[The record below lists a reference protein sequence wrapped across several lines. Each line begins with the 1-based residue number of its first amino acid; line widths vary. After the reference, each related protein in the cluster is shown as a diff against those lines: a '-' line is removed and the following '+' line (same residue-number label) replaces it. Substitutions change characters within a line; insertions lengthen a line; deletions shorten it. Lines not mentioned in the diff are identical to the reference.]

1 MSEEI
6 KETVIETADENKFG
20 GFTLEELRY
29 HRALTEL
36 KREYSK
42 AKIADTAH
50 KIQKRNPFSANSSSS
65 GLGKVGGI
73 AGKLITG
80 MSYVDYAMIG
90 FSLFNS
96 GRKIFSF
103 IKKKK

>member
-1 MSEEI
+1 MEKEI
-6 KETVIETADENKFG
+6 KETPLEIPEEQKFK

-36 KREYSK
+36 KKEFSK
-42 AKIADTAH
+42 AKMSDTAH
-50 KIQKRNPFSANSSSS
+50 KIQKRNPFAGGNSSSA
-65 GLGKVGGI
+65 LGKAGGI
-73 AGKLITG
+73 AGKLLTG

-90 FSLFNS
+90 FQVFNT

-103 IKKKK
+103 FRKKK